1 MSCDNSKSKR
11 LTGSLRGNG
20 RAHGKN
26 GATINDVAKRV
37 GFYGTEV
44 GEHMTPCLSSVRQ
57 PIYDMPAQGIKMLV
71 TMI

>member
-1 MSCDNSKSKR
+1 MPDKIFIDKSRMSCDNSKSKR

-37 GFYGTEV
+37 GVTKVTVSY
-44 GEHMTPCLSSVRQ
+44 
-57 PIYDMPAQGIKMLV
+57 MLNGR
-71 TMI
+71 